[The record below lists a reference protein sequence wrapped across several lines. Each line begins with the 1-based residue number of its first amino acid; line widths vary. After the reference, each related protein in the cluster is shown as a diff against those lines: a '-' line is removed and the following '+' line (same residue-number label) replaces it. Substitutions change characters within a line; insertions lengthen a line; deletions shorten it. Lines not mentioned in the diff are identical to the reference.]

1 MKTKTNAEIINERMM
16 TWPINKSHNGG
27 SAMQMV
33 LNRDI
38 PLVRYDTM
46 SKLQSLNFILPIEDI
61 TMYVIGMR
69 PNILPSAVGQL
80 VTEIKQSALLHACAF
95 LSCGGVK
102 KWKHTSPPNLIGELA
117 SSVRTMAVG
126 ISNMSD
132 MLSTSLPSEDNR
144 PWQLESQH
152 RMTTNWAISLDDW
165 AVVTAAFAYQIVNT
179 ILACSDGLV
188 EHVERYNE
196 HVLFFTPQRIWEP
209 KEPGVF
215 AFSIG
220 IFNRELLP
228 APGQESRPL
237 SMGY

>member
-1 MKTKTNAEIINERMM
+1 MR
-16 TWPINKSHNGG
+16 
-27 SAMQMV
+27 MV

-46 SKLQSLNFILPIEDI
+46 AKLQSLNFILAIEDI
-61 TMYVIGMR
+61 AMAVIDAR
-69 PNILPSAVGQL
+69 PSILPSAITPL
-80 VTEIKQSALLHACAF
+80 VMEIKQSALLHACAF
-95 LSCGGVK
+95 LSCGGVQ
-102 KWKHTSPPNLIGELA
+102 KWKYGSRPHLVGELA

-126 ISNMSD
+126 ISSMTDYLNS
-132 MLSTSLPSEDNR
+132 SLPIADDR
-144 PWQLESQH
+144 PWQLDSQH

-165 AVVTAAFAYQIVNT
+165 AVVTAAFAYQIVDT
-179 ILACSDGLV
+179 ILRCSDGLV

-209 KEPGVF
+209 KEPGIF